1 MLSGGRMAL
10 YKYHYIELD
19 TKRSPRISLQNIV
32 AGETGNRLWITVTNN
47 GDVID
52 MSEKENDAWKYRVCL
67 RIDSDLGTRRQ
78 DSAEAN
84 SGITFIDAN
93 TGDHGKINI
102 LLSKDSFT
110 SGMNRAVLEIYS
122 KRVND
127 NDTLICS
134 AEWTFRAAKNPT
146 GENAGTVY
154 PSLIK
159 YENDLRQLVSDA
171 EDAIDACEEATE
183 AANSAASSAN
193 SAASAANEAARD
205 AGHAAQDATV
215 ATTAANTAASA
226 ANTAAQGADAA
237 KVAANS
243 AASTATS
250 AAQAADGAAQNAD
263 AKAAEAEAA
272 ASAANEAAAAA
283 NAAAQI
289 AKKGAYNIKH
299 NATWSGSAAYGYTA
313 ETGAEITQL
322 AQDNVFVTQI
332 ANPDAD
338 DQSVITLIEIG
349 RDATSEVI
357 FFRSAQAW
365 DGYIYLATMDYSGN
379 NTAADISFARQVGEP
394 LMLHPTNVT
403 YDLIN
408 NEILSV
414 AFEESASQIIASF
427 DRPMSFFIS
436 IPNPPDSGQGAV
448 SNDYLVTVAYKS
460 HYSRLYEMVFIL
472 NVPHEMGIY
481 LTVSIV
487 NNAVN
492 ARGTYSYT
500 GL

>member
-1 MLSGGRMAL
+1 MGETQVTSGRVYDSYTFLFIIYKIIMVSGGRMAL

-47 GDVID
+47 GETVD

-159 YENDLRQLVSDA
+159 YENDLRQLVSDT
-171 EDAIDACEEATE
+171 EDAIDACEDATE
-183 AANSAASSAN
+183 AANEAASSAN
-193 SAASAANEAARD
+193 
-205 AGHAAQDATV
+205 T
-215 ATTAANTAASA
+215 
-226 ANTAAQGADAA
+226 
-237 KVAANS
+237 
-243 AASTATS
+243 
-250 AAQAADGAAQNAD
+250 
-263 AKAAEAEAA
+263 A

-283 NAAAQI
+283 NEAERDAGHAAQEAAI
-289 AKKGAYNIKH
+289 A
-299 NATWSGSAAYGYTA
+299 
-313 ETGAEITQL
+313 
-322 AQDNVFVTQI
+322 
-332 ANPDAD
+332 ANFA
-338 DQSVITLIEIG
+338 
-349 RDATSEVI
+349 
-357 FFRSAQAW
+357 
-365 DGYIYLATMDYSGN
+365 
-379 NTAADISFARQVGEP
+379 NTAATAANSAAQDANAAADAANNAESTATSAALVADGAAQNADAKAEEAETAAAAANTAANAAQDAAYAANQAATAATAAMPVVINVRDITWNDAYTAGNGYADVDIDAIMTAVG
-394 LMLHPTNVT
+394 N
-403 YDLIN
+403 
-408 NEILSV
+408 
-414 AFEESASQIIASF
+414 
-427 DRPMSFFIS
+427 
-436 IPNPPDSGQGAV
+436 GAIV
-448 SNDYLVTVAYKS
+448 MMD
-460 HYSRLYEMVFIL
+460 
-472 NVPHEMGIY
+472 VPHENIRMYYSLKDGGDIGFSSARLVPLSTIQFWFASLY
-481 LTVSIV
+481 KVPNETACRVSIRMRTVSS
-487 NNAVN
+487 
-492 ARGTYSYT
+492 T
-500 GL
+500 